1 MDAIRVEKGI
11 DFGHADLEM
20 LLFYFYLKNL
30 SDQETERVERVRRE
44 EEGRCEKVGGGGGGN
59 NRKGADRQS

>member
-1 MDAIRVEKGI
+1 MLRKGSI
-11 DFGHADLEM
+11 LDM
-20 LLFYFYLKNL
+20 LIWKCFYLIFYLKNL

-44 EEGRCEKVGGGGGGN
+44 EEGRCEKVGGGD